1 MRTELGHYTVNG
13 IIFPNK
19 IQAILEAQKTN
30 ADINWYFFDDTF
42 NKVDWTIEPSTSLE
56 TFYKMRAQQIRDAY
70 DYVIIMCSGGADS
83 TNMVKSF
90 LENGIH
96 VDEVIAMAPMSGL
109 SNFDWNDKDTS
120 TENTASET
128 KFAQMPLMHEIAT
141 NYPSVKTT
149 LLDSFKD
156 ILHAET
162 DDWILNCQGDV
173 INSWTHTHS
182 RLDQYKNLVDM
193 AENGKRIAVVNGID
207 KPVLSVLPGGNI
219 ITLFSD
225 VPINLPKQPF
235 KKDYPNV
242 DRVLFYWSADLPEMV
257 VKQCHVIAREIHKP
271 ENIQV
276 YEAMI
281 SLGKL
286 ARDRERRVLSLEQAM
301 LKMLPSNRHKWKNST
316 KNQYNAF
323 SVYERGIV
331 PFIYAKTYKKE
342 LFQANKIDPTHT
354 FFALNHDWFHKL
366 HGNTRANQL
375 FESDFL
381 NFYKSIDAKYLN
393 ESKTGFKPNRKW
405 FFIGHISKFKG
416 KQI

>member
-1 MRTELGHYTVNG
+1 MRAELGHYTVNG
-13 IIFPNK
+13 VSYPNK

-30 ADINWYFFDDTF
+30 ADITWSFFDNVF
-42 NKVDWTIEPSTSLE
+42 NKVNWMAEPTLSLE
-56 TFYKMRAQQIRDAY
+56 AFYKIRAQQIREAY

-109 SNFDWNDKDTS
+109 SNFEWNDKDTS

-128 KFAQMPLMHEIAT
+128 KFAQLPLMHEIAT
-141 NYPSVKTT
+141 NYPQVKTT
-149 LLDSFKD
+149 LLDSFND
-156 ILHAET
+156 IIHAET

-207 KPVLSVLPGGNI
+207 KPVLTVLPDGNI

-225 VPINLPKQPF
+225 IPINLPKQPF

-242 DRVLFYWSADLPEMV
+242 DRVLFYWTADLPEMV
-257 VKQCHVIAREIHKP
+257 VKQSHVIAREIHKP
-271 ENIQV
+271 ENIEV
-276 YEAMI
+276 YQAMI
-281 SLGKL
+281 NLGKL
-286 ARDRERRVLSLEQAM
+286 AKARRERVLSNEQAM
-301 LKMLPSNRHKWKNST
+301 QKMLPSNRYLWKDSV
-316 KNQYNAF
+316 KGQYNPF

-331 PFIYAKTYKKE
+331 PFIYPTTYKKN
-342 LFQANKIDPTHT
+342 LFQTNKIDPTHT

-381 NFYKSIDAKYLN
+381 NFYKSINEKYLN
-393 ESKTGFKPNRKW
+393 ESKTGFKQNLKGYC
-405 FFIGHISKFKG
+405 IGHTSAFKERT
-416 KQI
+416 I